1 MSASREKK
9 QRQSDLGQGLTQKQR
24 QELREK
30 QAAKRKAVLYTVTG
44 AIVAVLV
51 VILLVWHSGIFQ
63 RGQTA
68 VSVGGRNYTVTDVAY
83 YYNATMSD
91 EYYNTYLTTGSAP
104 FDPSGDLREQ
114 FVPSEDEDAEPV
126 SWYDYLMEQTLETL
140 TRVAALENAAA
151 EEGYTLSQEDAATVE
166 ESIESLR
173 ASAEQNGYPN
183 LAGYLKANLS
193 RYMTVNAYRAC
204 VEREVLVSSYQS
216 DYAEGL
222 EVTDADLDA
231 YYEENAGKLDS
242 YDYRYI
248 LINGTASSTTD
259 EEGNTVEPT
268 EEEEEAAMAA
278 AQEQARNFRTA
289 VLAAGDRE
297 QAFIDLAPDYV
308 SEANRESYADDPDRS
323 LSEGVTGSSLNAYY
337 REWMQDPDR
346 AAGDVEVFEGGTGW
360 YVVLF
365 LDRYLDETPTVD
377 IRHIL
382 IKAETPQD
390 DPDTEDV
397 DESEA
402 GPTQESLDVAKATA
416 EDLLAQ
422 WEAGDKTAESFGELA
437 NEHSDDTSSTANSN
451 GGLYERVE
459 KGQMFAGFDA
469 WIFDEARQPGDT
481 TLMEN
486 PQDGQQGWHVIYFQS
501 WEPSVWAYTADSA
514 IRSQRL
520 TDWIDGLTEGLEAV
534 QADGIKYVGK

>member
-1 MSASREKK
+1 MSASREKR
-9 QRQSDLGQGLTQKQR
+9 QRQSELGKELTQKQR
-24 QELREK
+24 QELQEK
-30 QAAKRKAVLYTVTG
+30 QAAKRKAMLYTVIG
-44 AIVAVLV
+44 VIAAVLV

-68 VSVGGRNYTVTDVAY
+68 VSVGGRDYAVNDVAY
-83 YYNATMSD
+83 YYNDVMTS
-91 EYYNTYLTTGSAP
+91 EYYNTYLTTGTAP

-140 TRVAALENAAA
+140 TRVAALENAADEA
-151 EEGYTLSQEDAATVE
+151 GYTLSQEDAAAVDE
-166 ESIESLR
+166 QIESLR
-173 ASAEQNGYPN
+173 ASAEQNNYPN

-204 VEREVLVSSYQS
+204 VERDALVASYQN

-231 YYEENAGKLDS
+231 YYEENAGSLDS

-248 LINGTASSTTD
+248 LVSGTAASTTD

-268 EEEEEAAMAA
+268 EAEEEAAMSA
-278 AQEQARNFRTA
+278 AQQQAQNFKTA
-289 VLAAGDRE
+289 VLAAEDRE

-308 SEANRESYADDPDRS
+308 SEASQESYAEDPDRS
-323 LSEGVTGSSLNAYY
+323 LSEGTVGSYLSSYY
-337 REWMQDPDR
+337 REWMQDEDR
-346 AAGDVEVFEGGTGW
+346 AAGDIEVFEASTGY

-365 LDRYLDETPTVD
+365 LDRYLDEDPTVD

-382 IKAETPQD
+382 IKAETAED
-390 DPDTEDV
+390 DPDTEE
-397 DESEA
+397 DESA
-402 GPTQESLDVAKATA
+402 AAPTQEALDAAKAEA
-416 EDLLAQ
+416 ESLLAQ
-422 WEAGDKTAESFGELA
+422 WEAGDKTAESFGALA
-437 NEHSDDTSSTANSN
+437 QENSDDSGSASE
-451 GGLYERVE
+451 GGLISRVE
-459 KGQMFAGFDA
+459 KGDMFADFDA

-501 WEPSVWAYTADSA
+501 WEPSVWESTADEA
-514 IRSQRL
+514 IRSQRV
-520 TDWIDGLTEGLEAV
+520 TDWLDGLTEGLEAV
-534 QADGIKYVGK
+534 EGSGAKYVGE